1 MIKTTRKSFNAIIL
15 ALAMTLGYMPVVSPA
30 AETEDEIEI
39 LAETGSGPGT
49 EQVLR
54 EPVEENGPA
63 ADDTG
68 LGQEKNGGG
77 FHIQRLCGKAD

>member
-68 LGQEKNGGG
+68 LGQETKRRRFSYSALIWKG
-77 FHIQRLCGKAD
+77 

>member
-49 EQVLR
+49 EQGLR
-54 EPVEENGPA
+54 EPGEENGPA

-68 LGQEKNGGG
+68 LGQETKRRRFSYSALMWKG
-77 FHIQRLCGKAD
+77 